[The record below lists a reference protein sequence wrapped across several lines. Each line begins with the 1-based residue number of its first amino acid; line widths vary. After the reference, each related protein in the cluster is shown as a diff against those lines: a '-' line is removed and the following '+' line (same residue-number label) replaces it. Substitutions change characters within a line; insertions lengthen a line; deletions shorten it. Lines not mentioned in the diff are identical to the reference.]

1 MSVLEK
7 TPDAMRELAVQIYI
21 GLVSRVY
28 GDADRAKEARPQ
40 PEALARLSF
49 KLAEA
54 FHAADG
60 EVNPVTIAAA
70 AALKAETPFDARD
83 LDLGSLHTHR

>member
-1 MSVLEK
+1 MNA
-7 TPDAMRELAVQIYI
+7 PDTTHDTMRELAAQIYV
-21 GLVSRVY
+21 GLVCRAY
-28 GDADRAKEARPQ
+28 GDAGRSEETRQ
-40 PEALARLSF
+40 PPAALARLSF

-70 AALKAETPFDARD
+70 AAVKSAIHFDAAD
-83 LDLGSLHTHR
+83 LDLGSLHAHR

>member
-21 GLVSRVY
+21 GIVSRVY
-28 GDADRAKEARPQ
+28 GDAGRGEETQQ
-40 PEALARLSF
+40 PPAALARLSF

-54 FHAADG
+54 FHAADSD
-60 EVNPVTIAAA
+60 VNPVTIAAA
-70 AALKAETPFDARD
+70 AAIKSAIRFDASD
-83 LDLGSLHTHR
+83 LDLASLHTRR

>member
-1 MSVLEK
+1 MSALEK
-7 TPDAMRELAVQIYI
+7 TPDAMRELALQIYI

-28 GDADRAKEARPQ
+28 GDAGRGEETQRQ

-54 FHAADG
+54 FHAADSD
-60 EVNPVTIAAA
+60 VNPVTIAAA
-70 AALKAETPFDARD
+70 AAIKSAIRFDATD
-83 LDLGSLHTHR
+83 LDLASLHTHR

>member
-1 MSVLEK
+1 MSILEE
-7 TPDAMRELAVQIYI
+7 TPDAMRELALQIYI

-28 GDADRAKEARPQ
+28 GDAGRDEKTRQ
-40 PEALARLSF
+40 PSEALARMSF
-49 KLAEA
+49 TLAQA
-54 FHAADG
+54 FHAVDG

-70 AALKAETPFDARD
+70 AALKSAVRFDAAD

>member
-21 GLVSRVY
+21 ELVSRAY
-28 GDADRAKEARPQ
+28 GDAGRSEETRQP

-54 FHAADG
+54 FHAADS

-70 AALKAETPFDARD
+70 AALKAETPFDASD
-83 LDLGSLHTHR
+83 LDLASLHTRR

>member
-7 TPDAMRELAVQIYI
+7 TPDTMRELAVLIYV
-21 GLVSRVY
+21 GLVSRAY
-28 GDADRAKEARPQ
+28 GDAARGDETRQRPEVLAKM
-40 PEALARLSF
+40 SF

-54 FHAADG
+54 FHAADS

-70 AALKAETPFDARD
+70 AVLKAETPFDARD
-83 LDLGSLHTHR
+83 LDLGSLQTRR

>member
-7 TPDAMRELAVQIYI
+7 TPDAMRELALQIYI

-28 GDADRAKEARPQ
+28 GDAGRGEETQRQ

-54 FHAADG
+54 FHAADSD
-60 EVNPVTIAAA
+60 VNPVTIAAA
-70 AALKAETPFDARD
+70 AAIKSAIRFDASD
-83 LDLGSLHTHR
+83 LDLASLHTHR